1 MSIDFNG
8 FNAVTY
14 PNYFAKQP
22 TLGSQRKLARNLV
35 NTPTAEPAPDNRYPA
50 YSGPMEDGQNGT
62 DYRPHCAYNLPPGT
76 QFTTKLW
83 MIHHTDS
90 MINLARQRH
99 AEWSGSS
106 LPLAKTI
113 PPPAVAVFSSPFEN
127 ELVPT
132 HKYGGIG
139 TERMDAKAPPL
150 FGTFV
155 MPPTPQELRNN
166 TKNIGLTQIY
176 QGGRNTPRG
185 SHMYIPDN

>member
-8 FNAVTY
+8 FNKVTY

-22 TLGSQRKLARNLV
+22 TLGSQRRLARNLQV
-35 NTPTAEPAPDNRYPA
+35 TPTAEPAPDNRYPA
-50 YSGPMEDGQNGT
+50 YSGHMEDAQNGT
-62 DYRPHCAYNLPPGT
+62 DYRPHCSSNLPPGT

-83 MIHHTDS
+83 QIHHTES
-90 MINLARQRH
+90 LINLSRQRQ

-113 PPPAVAVFSSPFEN
+113 PPPAVMVFSSPFEN

-132 HKYGGIG
+132 QYRAGLGV
-139 TERMDAKAPPL
+139 ERADSKTPPL

-155 MPPTPQELRNN
+155 VPPTPKELCGN
-166 TKNIGLTQIY
+166 TKNIALTKRY

-185 SHMYIPDN
+185 LDHYIPS